1 MPVNYKVLK
10 SVLILAGCTL
20 SLEGYAACTASRGFT
35 PVDISMNVGRVV
47 VRPSD
52 AVGTVL
58 RRASFPIT
66 PNGSQIN
73 CDIFGGTIQAVL
85 SQNPSLSSA
94 GGNFVYNTNIKGI
107 GIRLYRD
114 AGNGSDFSGYYPYS
128 KALSGG
134 GLLFNKSYTLGEGF
148 FVVEIIKTGI
158 STGSGAL
165 TAGRYSS
172 YHSRDDV
179 SKPFLTSTVHGNA
192 ITIASSSCELLG
204 DINKTVQLPT
214 VNKSGFKGIGST
226 QGTQAFDL
234 NFLCNGGENL
244 TDYEESNKVSLNFD
258 YTLAPNTTNVLANT
272 AAVSTRASGV
282 GIQLKTNY
290 NNVSKAIVKN
300 EKLALGTV
308 KSNQNIQYNVPL
320 DASYYQTDAIVTPGK
335 VSSVA
340 TVTIEYE

>member
-1 MPVNYKVLK
+1 MSYNILNSAVI
-10 SVLILAGCTL
+10 LIGCTL
-20 SLEGYAACTASRGFT
+20 SLEGYAACTADRGFT
-35 PVDISMNVGRVV
+35 TVDISMNVGRVV

-52 AVGTVL
+52 AVGTIL

-66 PNGSQIN
+66 PNNSRIS
-73 CDIFGGTIQAVL
+73 CDRNAGIIQAVL
-85 SQNPSLSSA
+85 SQNPVLSPT
-94 GGNFVYNTNIKGI
+94 GGDSVYNTNIKGI

-114 AGNGSDFSGYYPYS
+114 AGSGSGFSGYYPYS
-128 KALSGG
+128 RNLSA
-134 GLLFNKSYTLGEGF
+134 NQAYTLGAGF
-148 FVVEIIKTGI
+148 FVVEIIKTAT

-179 SKPFLTSTVHGNA
+179 SKPFLTSTVYGNA

-204 DINKTVQLPT
+204 DVNKTVQLPT
-214 VNKSGFKGIGST
+214 VNKSGFKGVGST

-244 TDYEESNKVSLNFD
+244 TTYEVSNKISLNFD
-258 YTLAPNTTNVLANT
+258 YTVAANTTNVLANN
-272 AAVSTRASGV
+272 APVSTRAGGV
-282 GIQLKTNY
+282 GIQMTTNY
-290 NNVSKAIVKN
+290 NNVSKIIAKN
-300 EKLALGTV
+300 EKLELGTV

-320 DASYYQTDAIVTPGK
+320 SASYYQTDSAVTPGK

-340 TVTIEYE
+340 TVTIQYE

>member
-1 MPVNYKVLK
+1 MSSRLLNSFLLLMSCVL
-10 SVLILAGCTL
+10 SSEV
-20 SLEGYAACTASRGFT
+20 YAACTANAGFL
-35 PVDISMNVGRVV
+35 PVDIRMDVGRVV

-52 AVGTVL
+52 PIGKVL
-58 RRASFPIT
+58 RKATFPIT
-66 PNGSQIN
+66 PNGSQIS
-73 CDIFGGTIQAVL
+73 CDRNGGVIQAVL
-85 SQNPSLSSA
+85 SQNPVLSPA
-94 GGNFVYNTNIKGI
+94 GGDSVYSTNIKGI

-114 AGNGSDFSGYYPYS
+114 AGSGSGFSGYYPYTR
-128 KALSGG
+128 ALTAST
-134 GLLFNKSYTLGEGF
+134 SYNLGAGF
-148 FVVEIIKTGI
+148 FVVEIIKTAA

-172 YHSRDDV
+172 YHSRDDIN
-179 SKPFLTSTVHGNA
+179 KPFLTSTVYGNA

-204 DINKTVQLPT
+204 EVNKTVQLPT
-214 VNKSGFKGIGST
+214 VNKSGFKGVGST
-226 QGTQAFDL
+226 QGNQAFDL

-244 TDYEESNKVSLNFD
+244 TPYEQSNKISLNFD
-258 YTLAPNTTNVLANT
+258 YALAPNTTNVLANT
-272 AAVSTRASGV
+272 AAASTRASGV

-290 NNVSKAIVKN
+290 NNISKAIVKN

-320 DASYYQTDAIVTPGK
+320 DASYYQTDATITPGK

>member
-1 MPVNYKVLK
+1 MNYKFLNG
-10 SVLILAGCTL
+10 VLIIIGCAL
-20 SLEGYAACTASRGFT
+20 SSVSHAACTADRGFT
-35 PVDISMNVGRVV
+35 TVDISMNVGRVV

-52 AVGTVL
+52 PVGTIL

-66 PNGSQIN
+66 PNSSVITCN
-73 CDIFGGTIQAVL
+73 STGGQLQAVL
-85 SQNPSLSSA
+85 SQNPALSPA
-94 GGNFVYNTNIKGI
+94 GGASVYNTNIKGI

-114 AGNGSDFSGYYPYS
+114 AGSGSNFSGYYPYNRPVN
-128 KALSGG
+128 SGKY
-134 GLLFNKSYTLGEGF
+134 NLGAGF
-148 FVVEIIKTGI
+148 FVVEIIKTAA

-179 SKPFLTSTVHGNA
+179 TKPFLTSTVNGDA

-204 DINKTVQLPT
+204 EINKTVQLPT
-214 VNKSGFKGIGST
+214 VSKSGFKGVGST

-244 TDYEESNKVSLNFD
+244 TPYEQSNKISLNFD
-258 YTLAPNTTNVLANT
+258 YALAPNTTNVLANT
-272 AAVSTRASGV
+272 AAASTRASGV

-290 NNVSKAIVKN
+290 NNISKAIVKN

-308 KSNQNIQYNVPL
+308 NSNQNIQYNVPL
-320 DASYYQTDAIVTPGK
+320 DASYYQTDTIITPGK

>member
-1 MPVNYKVLK
+1 MSYKILNSTVI
-10 SVLILAGCTL
+10 LIGCTL
-20 SLEGYAACTASRGFT
+20 SLEGYAACTADRGFT
-35 PVDISMNVGRVV
+35 TVDISMNVGRVV

-52 AVGTVL
+52 AVGTIL

-66 PNGSQIN
+66 PNNSRIS
-73 CDIFGGTIQAVL
+73 CDRNAGIIQAVL
-85 SQNPSLSSA
+85 SQNPVLSPT
-94 GGNFVYNTNIKGI
+94 GGDSVYNTNIKGI

-114 AGNGSDFSGYYPYS
+114 AGSGSGFSGYYPYS
-128 KALSGG
+128 RNLSA
-134 GLLFNKSYTLGEGF
+134 NQAYTLGAGF
-148 FVVEIIKTGI
+148 FVVEIIKTAT

-179 SKPFLTSTVHGNA
+179 SKPFLTSTVYGNA

-204 DINKTVQLPT
+204 DVNKTVQLPT
-214 VNKSGFKGIGST
+214 VNKSGFKGVGST

-244 TDYEESNKVSLNFD
+244 TTYEESNKISLNFD
-258 YTLAPNTTNVLANT
+258 YTVAANTTNVLANN
-272 AAVSTRASGV
+272 APVSTRAGGV
-282 GIQLKTNY
+282 GIQMTTNY
-290 NNVSKAIVKN
+290 NNVSKIIAKN
-300 EKLALGTV
+300 EKLELGTV

-320 DASYYQTDAIVTPGK
+320 SASYYQTDSAVTPGK

-340 TVTIEYE
+340 TVTIQYE

>member
-1 MPVNYKVLK
+1 MSYKVLNGI
-10 SVLILAGCTL
+10 LIIIGCALSAESYAECKAG
-20 SLEGYAACTASRGFT
+20 ANFT
-35 PVDISMNVGRVV
+35 PVDIRMDVGRVV

-52 AVGTVL
+52 PIGTIL
-58 RRASFPIT
+58 RKSSFPIT
-66 PNGSQIN
+66 PNSSLIS
-73 CDIFGGTIQAVL
+73 CDRAGGQIQAVL
-85 SQNPSLSSA
+85 SQNPALSPA
-94 GGNFVYNTNIKGI
+94 GGASVYNTNIKGI

-114 AGNGSDFSGYYPYS
+114 AGSGSGFSGYYPYTR
-128 KALSGG
+128 ALTAST
-134 GLLFNKSYTLGEGF
+134 SYNLGVGS
-148 FVVEIIKTGI
+148 FVVEIIKTAA
-158 STGSGAL
+158 STGSGPL
-165 TAGRYSS
+165 TAGKYSS

-179 SKPFLTSTVHGNA
+179 SKPFLTSTVYGDA

-204 DINKTVQLPT
+204 EVNKTVQLPT
-214 VNKSGFKGIGST
+214 VNKSGFKGVGST
-226 QGTQAFDL
+226 QGNQAFDL

-244 TDYEESNKVSLNFD
+244 TAYEESNKVSLNFD

-320 DASYYQTDAIVTPGK
+320 DASYYQTDATITPGK

-340 TVTIEYE
+340 TVTIEYD

>member
-1 MPVNYKVLK
+1 MSSRLLNSFFLLMSCVL
-10 SVLILAGCTL
+10 SSEV
-20 SLEGYAACTASRGFT
+20 YARCTADWGFT
-35 PVDISMNVGRVV
+35 PIDISMNVGRVV

-52 AVGTVL
+52 PVGTVL
-58 RRASFPIT
+58 RRASFPVT
-66 PNGSQIN
+66 PNGSKISCN
-73 CDIFGGTIQAVL
+73 IFGGTIQAVL
-85 SQNPSLSSA
+85 SQTPSLSPA
-94 GGNFVYNTNIKGI
+94 GGDSVYNTNIKGI

-134 GLLFNKSYTLGEGF
+134 TLLRDKTYTLGEGF
-148 FVVEIIKTGI
+148 FVVEIIKTAA

-179 SKPFLTSTVHGNA
+179 NNPFLTSTVYGNA

-204 DINKTVQLPT
+204 EPNKTVQLPT
-214 VNKSGFKGIGST
+214 VNKSGFKGVGST

-244 TDYEESNKVSLNFD
+244 TAYVQSNKISLNFD
-258 YTLAPNTTNVLANT
+258 YTLAPNTTNVLANN
-272 AAVSTRASGV
+272 APASTRAKGV

-290 NNVSKAIVKN
+290 NNVSKVIVKN

-320 DASYYQTDAIVTPGK
+320 DASYYQTDAIITPGK

>member
-1 MPVNYKVLK
+1 MSYKFLNG
-10 SVLILAGCTL
+10 VLIIIGCAL
-20 SLEGYAACTASRGFT
+20 SSVSYAACTADRGFT
-35 PVDISMNVGRVV
+35 TVDISMNVGRVV

-52 AVGTVL
+52 PIGKVL
-58 RRASFPIT
+58 RSASFPIT
-66 PNGSQIN
+66 PNSSTISCN
-73 CDIFGGTIQAVL
+73 IFRGEIRAVL
-85 SQNPSLSSA
+85 SQNPTISTT
-94 GGNFVYNTNIKGI
+94 GGDSVYNTNIKGI
-107 GIRLYRD
+107 GIRLYRN
-114 AGNGSDFSGYYPYS
+114 AGDGSNFSGYYPYS
-128 KALSGG
+128 RPLTSSK
-134 GLLFNKSYTLGEGF
+134 YTLGTGF
-148 FVVEIIKTGI
+148 FVVEIIKTAA

-179 SKPFLTSTVHGNA
+179 TKPFLTSTVYGDA

-204 DINKTVQLPT
+204 EINKTVQLPT
-214 VNKSGFKGIGST
+214 VNKSGFKGVGST

-244 TDYEESNKVSLNFD
+244 TPYEQSNKISLNFD
-258 YTLAPNTTNVLANT
+258 YALAPNTTNVLANT
-272 AAVSTRASGV
+272 AAASTRASGV

-320 DASYYQTDAIVTPGK
+320 DASYYQTDAIITPGK

>member
-1 MPVNYKVLK
+1 MSSRLLNSFLLLMSCVL
-10 SVLILAGCTL
+10 SSEV
-20 SLEGYAACTASRGFT
+20 YAACTANAGFL
-35 PVDISMNVGRVV
+35 PVDIRMDVGRVV

-52 AVGTVL
+52 PIGTVL
-58 RRASFPIT
+58 RKATFPIT
-66 PNGSQIN
+66 PNGSRIS
-73 CDIFGGTIQAVL
+73 CDRAGGQIQAVL
-85 SQNPSLSSA
+85 SQNPVLSPA
-94 GGNFVYNTNIKGI
+94 GGDSVYSTNIKGI

-114 AGNGSDFSGYYPYS
+114 AGSGSGFSGYYPYTR
-128 KALSGG
+128 ALTA
-134 GLLFNKSYTLGEGF
+134 NTSYNLGAGF
-148 FVVEIIKTGI
+148 FVVEIIKTAA

-172 YHSRDDV
+172 YHSRDDIN
-179 SKPFLTSTVHGNA
+179 KPFLTSTVYGNA

-204 DINKTVQLPT
+204 EVNKTVQLPT
-214 VNKSGFKGIGST
+214 VNKSGFKGVGST
-226 QGTQAFDL
+226 QGNQAFDL

-244 TDYEESNKVSLNFD
+244 TPYEQSNKISLNFD
-258 YTLAPNTTNVLANT
+258 YALAPNTTNVLANT
-272 AAVSTRASGV
+272 AAASTRASGV

-290 NNVSKAIVKN
+290 NNISKAIVKN

>member
-1 MPVNYKVLK
+1 MSYKVLNGI
-10 SVLILAGCTL
+10 LIIIGCALSAESYAECKAG
-20 SLEGYAACTASRGFT
+20 ANFT
-35 PVDISMNVGRVV
+35 PVDIRMDVGRVV

-52 AVGTVL
+52 PIGTIL
-58 RRASFPIT
+58 RKSSFPIT
-66 PNGSQIN
+66 PNSSLIS
-73 CDIFGGTIQAVL
+73 CDRAGGQIQAVL
-85 SQNPSLSSA
+85 SQNPALSPA
-94 GGNFVYNTNIKGI
+94 GGASVYNTNIKGL

-114 AGNGSDFSGYYPYS
+114 AGSGSGFSGYYPYTR
-128 KALSGG
+128 ALTASTTY
-134 GLLFNKSYTLGEGF
+134 NLGVGF
-148 FVVEIIKTGI
+148 FVVEIIKTAA

-165 TAGRYSS
+165 TAGKYSS

-179 SKPFLTSTVHGNA
+179 SKPFLTSTVYGNA

-204 DINKTVQLPT
+204 EVNKTVQLPT
-214 VNKSGFKGIGST
+214 VNKSGFKGVGST
-226 QGTQAFDL
+226 QGNQAFDL

-244 TDYEESNKVSLNFD
+244 TPYEQSNKISLNFD
-258 YTLAPNTTNVLANT
+258 YALAPNTTNVLANT
-272 AAVSTRASGV
+272 AAASTRASGV

-290 NNVSKAIVKN
+290 NNISKAIVKN

-320 DASYYQTDAIVTPGK
+320 DASYYQTDATITPGK

>member
-1 MPVNYKVLK
+1 MNYKILNSAVI
-10 SVLILAGCTL
+10 LIGCTL
-20 SLEGYAACTASRGFT
+20 SLEGYAACTADRGFT
-35 PVDISMNVGRVV
+35 TVDISMNVGRVV

-52 AVGTVL
+52 AVGTIL

-66 PNGSQIN
+66 PNNSRIS
-73 CDIFGGTIQAVL
+73 CDRNAGIIQAVL
-85 SQNPSLSSA
+85 SQNPVLSPT
-94 GGNFVYNTNIKGI
+94 GGDSVYNTNIKGI

-114 AGNGSDFSGYYPYS
+114 AGSGSGFSGYYPYS
-128 KALSGG
+128 RNLSA
-134 GLLFNKSYTLGEGF
+134 NQAYTLGAGF
-148 FVVEIIKTGI
+148 FVVEIIKTAT

-179 SKPFLTSTVHGNA
+179 SKPFLTSTVYGNA

-204 DINKTVQLPT
+204 DVNKTVQLPT
-214 VNKSGFKGIGST
+214 VNKSGFKGVGST

-244 TDYEESNKVSLNFD
+244 TTYEESNKISLNFD
-258 YTLAPNTTNVLANT
+258 YTVAANTTNVLANN
-272 AAVSTRASGV
+272 APVSTRAGGV
-282 GIQLKTNY
+282 GIQMTTNY
-290 NNVSKAIVKN
+290 NNVSKIIAKN
-300 EKLALGTV
+300 EKLELGTV

-320 DASYYQTDAIVTPGK
+320 SASYYQTDSAVTPGK

-340 TVTIEYE
+340 TVTIQYE

>member
-1 MPVNYKVLK
+1 MSYKVLNGI
-10 SVLILAGCTL
+10 LIIIGCAL
-20 SLEGYAACTASRGFT
+20 SAESYAACKAGANFT
-35 PVDISMNVGRVV
+35 PVDIRMDVGRVV

-52 AVGTVL
+52 PIGTIL
-58 RRASFPIT
+58 RKSSFPIT
-66 PNGSQIN
+66 PNSSLIS
-73 CDIFGGTIQAVL
+73 CDRAGGQIQAVL
-85 SQNPSLSSA
+85 SQNPALSPA
-94 GGNFVYNTNIKGI
+94 GGASVYNTNIKGI
-107 GIRLYRD
+107 GIRLYRE
-114 AGNGSDFSGYYPYS
+114 ASGASNFSGYYPYS
-128 KALSGG
+128 RPLEGG
-134 GLLFNKSYTLGEGF
+134 TWFNDRNYTLGAGF
-148 FVVEIIKTGI
+148 FVVEIIKTAA

>member
-1 MPVNYKVLK
+1 MKYKVLK

-66 PNGSQIN
+66 PNDSQIS

-85 SQNPSLSSA
+85 SQNPSSSSA
-94 GGNFVYNTNIKGI
+94 GGNSVYNTNIKGI

-172 YHSRDDV
+172 YYSRDDV
-179 SKPFLTSTVHGNA
+179 SKPFLTSTVYGNA

-204 DINKTVQLPT
+204 EINKTVRLPT
-214 VNKSGFKGIGST
+214 VNKSGFQGVGST
-226 QGTQAFDL
+226 QGAQAFDL

-244 TDYEESNKVSLNFD
+244 TAYEESNKIGLSFD
-258 YTLAPNTTNVLANT
+258 YTTAANAANVLANN
-272 AAVSTRASGV
+272 APVSTRAGGV
-282 GIQLKTNY
+282 GIQMKTSY
-290 NNVSKAIVKN
+290 NNVDKVIAKNSK
-300 EKLALGTV
+300 LDLGTV

-320 DASYYQTDAIVTPGK
+320 SASYYQTDSVITPGK
-335 VSSVA
+335 VNSVA
-340 TVTIEYE
+340 TVTIQYE

>member
-1 MPVNYKVLK
+1 MSSRILNSFLLLMSCVL
-10 SVLILAGCTL
+10 SSEVYARCT
-20 SLEGYAACTASRGFT
+20 TDWGFT
-35 PVDISMNVGRVV
+35 PVDISMDVGRVV

-52 AVGTVL
+52 PVGKIL

-66 PNGSQIN
+66 PNNSRISCN
-73 CDIFGGTIQAVL
+73 SFGGQIQAVL
-85 SQNPSLSSA
+85 SQNPTISSA
-94 GGNFVYNTNIKGI
+94 GGASVYNTNIKGI

-114 AGNGSDFSGYYPYS
+114 AGGGSSFSGYYPYN
-128 KALSGG
+128 KALTA
-134 GLLFNKSYTLGEGF
+134 NTPYVLGEGF
-148 FVVEIIKTGI
+148 FIVEIIKTAA

-165 TAGRYSS
+165 TEGRYSS

-179 SKPFLTSTVHGNA
+179 NNPFLTSTVYGNA

-204 DINKTVQLPT
+204 EVNKTVQLPT
-214 VNKSGFKGIGST
+214 VNKSGFKGVGST

-244 TDYEESNKVSLNFD
+244 TPYEQSNKISLNFD
-258 YTLAPNTTNVLANT
+258 YALAPNTTNVLANT
-272 AAVSTRASGV
+272 AAASTRASGV

-290 NNVSKAIVKN
+290 NNVSKAIIKN

-320 DASYYQTDAIVTPGK
+320 DASYYQTDAIMTPGK

>member
-1 MPVNYKVLK
+1 MSYKVLNGI
-10 SVLILAGCTL
+10 LIIIGCAL
-20 SLEGYAACTASRGFT
+20 SAESYAACKAGVNFT
-35 PVDISMNVGRVV
+35 PVDIRMDVGRVV

-52 AVGTVL
+52 PIGTIL
-58 RRASFPIT
+58 RKSSFPIT
-66 PNGSQIN
+66 PNSSFIS
-73 CDIFGGTIQAVL
+73 CDRAGGQIQAVL
-85 SQNPSLSSA
+85 SQNPVLSPA
-94 GGNFVYNTNIKGI
+94 GGASVYNTNIKGI
-107 GIRLYRD
+107 GIRLYRE
-114 AGNGSDFSGYYPYS
+114 ASGASNFSGYYPYS
-128 KALSGG
+128 RPLEGG
-134 GLLFNKSYTLGEGF
+134 TFLNNRNYTLGEGF
-148 FVVEIIKTGI
+148 FVVEIIKTAA

-179 SKPFLTSTVHGNA
+179 SKPFLTSTVYGNA
-192 ITIASSSCELLG
+192 ITIASSSCQLLG
-204 DINKTVQLPT
+204 EINKTVQLPT
-214 VNKSGFKGIGST
+214 VNKSGFKGVGST
-226 QGTQAFDL
+226 QGSQAFDL

-244 TDYEESNKVSLNFD
+244 TAYEESNKVSLNFD

-320 DASYYQTDAIVTPGK
+320 DASYYQTDATITPGK

>member
-1 MPVNYKVLK
+1 MNYKFLNG
-10 SVLILAGCTL
+10 VLIIIGCAL
-20 SLEGYAACTASRGFT
+20 SSVSHAACTADRGFT
-35 PVDISMNVGRVV
+35 TVDISMNVGRVV

-52 AVGTVL
+52 PVGTIL

-66 PNGSQIN
+66 PNSSVITCN
-73 CDIFGGTIQAVL
+73 STGGQLQAVL
-85 SQNPSLSSA
+85 SQNPALSPA
-94 GGNFVYNTNIKGI
+94 GGASVYNTNIKGI

-114 AGNGSDFSGYYPYS
+114 AGSGSNFSGYYPYNRPVN
-128 KALSGG
+128 SGKY
-134 GLLFNKSYTLGEGF
+134 NLGAGF
-148 FVVEIIKTGI
+148 FVVEIIKTAA

-179 SKPFLTSTVHGNA
+179 TKPFLTSTVNGDA

-204 DINKTVQLPT
+204 EINKTVQLPT
-214 VNKSGFKGIGST
+214 VSKSGFKGVGST

-244 TDYEESNKVSLNFD
+244 TPYEQSNKISLNFD
-258 YTLAPNTTNVLANT
+258 YALAPNTTNVLANT
-272 AAVSTRASGV
+272 AAASTRASGV

-290 NNVSKAIVKN
+290 NNISKAIVKN

-308 KSNQNIQYNVPL
+308 NSNQNIQYNVPL

>member
-1 MPVNYKVLK
+1 MSYKVFN
-10 SVLILAGCTL
+10 SALIIMGCTL
-20 SLEGYAACTASRGFT
+20 SLEGYAACTANTGFI
-35 PVDISMNVGRVV
+35 PIDISMNVGRVV

-66 PNGSQIN
+66 PNNSTIS
-73 CDIFGGTIQAVL
+73 CDRNAGVIQAVL
-85 SQNPSLSSA
+85 SQNPTLSPA
-94 GGNFVYNTNIKGI
+94 GNDSVYNTNVQGI

-114 AGNGSDFSGYYPYS
+114 AGSGSGFSDYYPYS
-128 KALSGG
+128 RSLSASQ
-134 GLLFNKSYTLGEGF
+134 NYVLGAGF
-148 FVVEIIKTGI
+148 FIVEIIKTAA

-179 SKPFLTSTVHGNA
+179 SKPFLTSTVYGNA

-214 VNKSGFKGIGST
+214 VNKPDFKGIGST
-226 QGTQAFDL
+226 QGSQDFDL
-234 NFLCNGGENL
+234 NFLCNGGINP
-244 TDYEESNKVSLNFD
+244 TAYEESNKISLNFD
-258 YTLAPNTTNVLANT
+258 YTLAANTTNVLANNSP
-272 AAVSTRASGV
+272 ASTRASGV

-290 NNVSKAIVKN
+290 NNVSKIIAKN
-300 EKLALGTV
+300 EKLELGTV

-320 DASYYQTDAIVTPGK
+320 SASYYQTDAVVTPGK

-340 TVTIEYE
+340 TVTIQYE

>member
-1 MPVNYKVLK
+1 MSSRILNSFLLLMSCVL
-10 SVLILAGCTL
+10 SSEVYARCT
-20 SLEGYAACTASRGFT
+20 TDWGFT
-35 PVDISMNVGRVV
+35 PVDISMDVGRVV

-52 AVGTVL
+52 PVGKIL

-66 PNGSQIN
+66 PNNSRISCN
-73 CDIFGGTIQAVL
+73 SFGGQIQAVL
-85 SQNPSLSSA
+85 SQNPTISSA
-94 GGNFVYNTNIKGI
+94 GGASVYNTNIKGI

-114 AGNGSDFSGYYPYS
+114 AGGGSSFSGYYSYN
-128 KALSGG
+128 KALTA
-134 GLLFNKSYTLGEGF
+134 NTPYVLGEGF
-148 FVVEIIKTGI
+148 FIVEIIKTAA

-165 TAGRYSS
+165 TEGRYSS

-179 SKPFLTSTVHGNA
+179 SKPFLTSTVYGNA

-204 DINKTVQLPT
+204 EVNKTVQLPT
-214 VNKSGFKGIGST
+214 VNKSGFKGVGST
-226 QGTQAFDL
+226 QGNQAFDL

-244 TDYEESNKVSLNFD
+244 TAYEESNKVSLNFD
-258 YTLAPNTTNVLANT
+258 YTLSANTTNVLANT

-320 DASYYQTDAIVTPGK
+320 DASYYQTDAVVTPGK

-340 TVTIEYE
+340 TVTIQYD

>member
-1 MPVNYKVLK
+1 MSSRILNSFLLLMSCVL
-10 SVLILAGCTL
+10 SSEVYARCT
-20 SLEGYAACTASRGFT
+20 TDWGFT
-35 PVDISMNVGRVV
+35 PVDISMDVGRVV

-52 AVGTVL
+52 PVGKIL

-66 PNGSQIN
+66 PNNSRISCN
-73 CDIFGGTIQAVL
+73 YFGGQIQAVL
-85 SQNPSLSSA
+85 SQNPTISSA
-94 GGNFVYNTNIKGI
+94 GGASVYNTNIKGI

-114 AGNGSDFSGYYPYS
+114 AGGGSSFSGYYPYN
-128 KALSGG
+128 KALTA
-134 GLLFNKSYTLGEGF
+134 NTPYVLGEGF
-148 FVVEIIKTGI
+148 FIVEIIKTAA

-165 TAGRYSS
+165 TEGRYSS

-179 SKPFLTSTVHGNA
+179 NNPFLTSTVYGNA

-204 DINKTVQLPT
+204 EVNKTVQLPT
-214 VNKSGFKGIGST
+214 VNKSGFKGVGST

-244 TDYEESNKVSLNFD
+244 TPYEQSNKISLNFD
-258 YTLAPNTTNVLANT
+258 YALAPNTTNVLANT
-272 AAVSTRASGV
+272 AAASTRASGV

-290 NNVSKAIVKN
+290 NNVSKAIIKN

-320 DASYYQTDAIVTPGK
+320 DASYYQTDAIMTPGK